1 MSTNSKKGGYTR
13 IVFGTTVGLSSSTP
27 ITGLLNGTLIG
38 EFEGLTIDDAGGQ
51 VIGTGTRGSGIIR
64 TSAVTAAFIATLE
77 GHKNSCTPLWFRW
90 YTNGSKQIRLN
101 SVRVSTVR
109 FAGAEPGN
117 LHQYIIE
124 LSRFAEDSTDIVTI
138 ES

>member
-1 MSTNSKKGGYTR
+1 MSTNSKKGGYTN
-13 IVFGTTVGLSSSTP
+13 IVFGTTVGLTTSTP

-38 EFEGLTIDDAGGQ
+38 EFEGLTIDDAAGQ
-51 VIGTGTRGSGIIR
+51 VIGTGTRGSAVIR

-77 GHKNSCTPLWFRW
+77 GYKNACTPLWFRF
-90 YTNGSKQIRLN
+90 YTNGSKRIRLN

-124 LSRFAEDSTDIVTI
+124 ISRFAEDSTDIATV
-138 ES
+138 EA